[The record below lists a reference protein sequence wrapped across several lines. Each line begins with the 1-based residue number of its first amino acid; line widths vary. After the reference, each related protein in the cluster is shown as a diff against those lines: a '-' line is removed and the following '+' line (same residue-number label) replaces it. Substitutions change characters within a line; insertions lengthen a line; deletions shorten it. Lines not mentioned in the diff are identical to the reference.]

1 MGCGGS
7 KAQGKEGDGKKPPQS
22 QKPIAKD
29 TKEEEAKA
37 ADDASPAAA

>member
-29 TKEEEAKA
+29 KEEEAKA